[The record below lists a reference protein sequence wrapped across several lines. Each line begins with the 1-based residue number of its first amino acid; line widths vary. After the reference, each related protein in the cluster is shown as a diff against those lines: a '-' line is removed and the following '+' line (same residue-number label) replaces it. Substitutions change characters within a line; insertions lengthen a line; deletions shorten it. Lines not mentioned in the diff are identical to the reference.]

1 VTPLKT
7 YLKSTACAVLAM
19 TFVLDAGAA
28 FAQAAPA
35 APAAPAPAAASP
47 PTGRQLAEG
56 VAAIVNDEIISTYDV
71 RQRMLLLILTA
82 GVQPTEQNLPQIQQ
96 QAVRSLIE
104 ERLQMQEVRRQ
115 EQKQKFEIVP
125 TEAEVDQQIEGLAQE
140 NRITGDQLKGQ
151 LAGAGVNP
159 ETLRS
164 QIRTQIAWQRWMQ
177 GRYGS
182 RIRIGRDQVDAQ
194 LKRIEATSSQP
205 RYLIGEIFIDNARAG
220 GAAEAQRG
228 AEQLIAQMQQG
239 APFSA
244 VARQFSS
251 APTAANGG
259 DAGWVSSAETPREVA
274 AVLEQ
279 LRPGTL
285 SPPIP
290 AADGVYIVFLR
301 EKQAGGGAS
310 LIHLKQ
316 AAVRLGSDATP
327 EQVAAA
333 GRLLE
338 QVRAKTTSCAD
349 LEAATKTVSGVT
361 AGDLGEA
368 NEAELAPAFREAAT
382 GLTDNQLSPPI
393 RTSVGLHLVQVCG
406 RRSASAATPTA
417 QEVENRLYSQQLAM
431 LSRRYLRDLRNSATI
446 ETR

>member
-1 VTPLKT
+1 VKTLKT
-7 YLKSTACAVLAM
+7 SLKSTACAALAM
-19 TFVLDAGAA
+19 AFLLDAGAA
-28 FAQAAPA
+28 FAQAAPPAAPPAA
-35 APAAPAPAAASP
+35 APA
-47 PTGRQLAEG
+47 GRQLAEG
-56 VAAIVNDEIISTYDV
+56 VAAVVNDEIISTYDV

-125 TEAEVDQQIEGLAQE
+125 TEAEVDQQIDGLAQE
-140 NRITGDQLKGQ
+140 NRVTGEQLKAQ

-164 QIRTQIAWQRWMQ
+164 QIRVQIAWQRWMQ

-194 LKRIEATSSQP
+194 LKRIEAASSQP
-205 RYLIGEIFIDNARAG
+205 RYLLGEIFIDNARAG
-220 GAAEAQRG
+220 GAAEAIRG
-228 AEQLIAQMQQG
+228 AEQLITQMRQG

-279 LRPGTL
+279 LQPGTL

-290 AADGVYIVFLR
+290 AADGVYIVLLR
-301 EKQAGGGAS
+301 EKQSGGGAS
-310 LIHLKQ
+310 MVNLKQ
-316 AAVRLGSDATP
+316 AAVRLAADATP

-338 QVRAKTTSCAD
+338 QVRAKTTGCAD
-349 LEAATKTVSGVT
+349 LEAATKTVAGVT

-368 NEAELAPAFREAAT
+368 NESELAPAFREAAA
-382 GLTDNQLSPPI
+382 GLAQDQLSVPI
-393 RTSVGLHLVQVCG
+393 RTAVGLHLVQVCG
-406 RRSASAATPTA
+406 RRSASSASPTA